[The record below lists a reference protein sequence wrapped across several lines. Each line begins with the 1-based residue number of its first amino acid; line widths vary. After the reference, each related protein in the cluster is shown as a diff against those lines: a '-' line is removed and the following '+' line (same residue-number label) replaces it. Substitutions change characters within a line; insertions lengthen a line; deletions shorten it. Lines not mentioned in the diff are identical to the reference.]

1 MHMDDANNN
10 QLCRAL
16 TKIFLMLLLLILF
29 ITMSNAGKQMNDCQP
44 MFISEVNSPSRRR
57 QGPPYLTYIISSI
70 PQRFNSTLKE
80 LNTVLPGFFNVKHKE
95 PVPHSDS
102 RILRHGDMNA
112 SSLLLTNI
120 DLWSAFGWSSSANYS
135 DNDWILIF
143 EDDVRIVS
151 PEIMKTF
158 YEETN
163 ITRNHINS
171 SHIIAK
177 TIEESFELAK
187 NDGILYLGTCEPLFN
202 DSKIHH
208 SFDGLMQI
216 RRGMHFCTHAIA
228 YTKWRARKYW
238 NDISISRLL
247 HYEFTLPKIVR
258 EWQRLTKT
266 YPFCTAPNVNW
277 PLDSTY
283 FGFFYPDNGTYAS
296 IT

>member
-1 MHMDDANNN
+1 
-10 QLCRAL
+10 
-16 TKIFLMLLLLILF
+16 
-29 ITMSNAGKQMNDCQP
+29 MSQAGKEMNDCQP
-44 MFISEVNSPSRRR
+44 MFISKVNSPSLRRR

-70 PQRFNSTLKE
+70 PQRFNSTMKALK
-80 LNTVLPGFFNVKHKE
+80 TVLPGFFNVKHKE

-102 RILRHGDMNA
+102 RILRNGDMNA

-120 DLWSAFGWSSSANYS
+120 DLWSAFAWSSSTDFS

-143 EDDVRIVS
+143 EDDVRIVP

-158 YEETN
+158 YGETN
-163 ITRNHINS
+163 LTRNHTNS

-177 TIEESFELAK
+177 TIEEGFELAK
-187 NDGILYLGTCEPLFN
+187 NDGILYLGTCEPPFN
-202 DSKIHH
+202 DSKIHY
-208 SFDGLMQI
+208 SSDGFMQF

-238 NDISISRLL
+238 NDLSISRLL
-247 HYEFTLPKIVR
+247 HYESTLPKIVR
-258 EWQRLTKT
+258 EWQRLTKN
-266 YPFCTAPNVNW
+266 YPFCIAPNINW
-277 PLDSTY
+277 PLNSTY